1 MHAQKCEF
9 DAHDVANLILGLKQ
23 NTSLRFLDLGYNNIC
38 CVGVEF
44 LADWLK
50 LRPDLLG
57 LNIAGNNVK
66 DHGAVALS
74 FGMPFS
80 KLRYLDISYNHIGN
94 EGIIA
99 ILNSIKKPYILRYFL
114 LWGNHF
120 THPANKARRIF
131 VRGDFNA

>member
-1 MHAQKCEF
+1 MIE
-9 DAHDVANLILGLKQ
+9 GLKQ
-23 NTSLRFLDLGYNNIC
+23 NRSLRFLDIGYNNIC

-44 LADWLK
+44 LSDWLK
-50 LRPDLLG
+50 TRPDLLG

-66 DHGAVALS
+66 DYGGVALS

-99 ILNSIKKPYILRYFL
+99 ILNTIKKPYMLRYFM
-114 LWGNHF
+114 LWGNNF
-120 THPANKARRIF
+120 NHPANEVWLEF
-131 VRGDFNA
+131 SQD